1 MDERRKAK
9 RMDLQGTIVLNALN
23 GESKSI
29 NIDILDVSQSGIGFI
44 CDENL
49 ALHGMYDA
57 DLKIWTGDTIHVFIE
72 IVRKTGEDDEVCIY
86 GGQFVGMPEADWC
99 RIRVYETYQDYGK

>member
-1 MDERRKAK
+1 MDERRNAK
-9 RMDLQGTIVLNALN
+9 RMDLQGNIVLKSLD
-23 GESKSI
+23 GTSKAVK
-29 NIDILDVSQSGIGFI
+29 IDILDVSQTGIGFV

-49 ALHGMYDA
+49 KLHEMYDA

-72 IVRKTGEDDEVCIY
+72 IIRRNGNEDEPSIY

-99 RIRVYETYQDYGK
+99 RIRVYENFQEYGK